1 MATNR
6 LSGLDIG
13 IALGE
18 REATALTRAG
28 GTTSRLT
35 VSVGFGEGTPV
46 AGALAAMF
54 AQVARG
60 LADQLGGEVENARVS
75 VALMPPLADARLI
88 RLPPLKRAE
97 AESVIR
103 RDAARHF
110 VGGSGARV
118 VVAIPGATG
127 DRTQPGVLYLGAT
140 APGSLVEALHAAA
153 RTVGWRVRTVVA
165 AHGAWLDAARRMRG
179 AGTVLAVD
187 GETVHVI
194 RAAAGRC
201 VSLRRAP
208 VALPDAV
215 LEAVGAEP
223 GDAML
228 FADTET
234 RDPLKAT
241 LAGAGW
247 HVDDGRLAT
256 AMEAAAGGARGARL
270 EFVAP
275 TAAAERRERSRRNLG
290 RAAVAAVLLVGAAAA
305 IELWGLHR
313 ELNVVLAERAA
324 IREQV
329 APLLA
334 TRDSIDRIDAEAGAL
349 RGLATRS
356 PRWTRALF
364 DLALL
369 LPQDAHITSLH
380 TAGDTLVVEATAAR
394 AGTALQA
401 LRKAGS
407 LENIRLAGT
416 VERDLEAGTTASERF
431 RFTARLKPPV
441 EQPAVRAMTPAKPA
455 GTTTNEAGA
464 RP

>member
-1 MATNR
+1 M
-6 LSGLDIG
+6 SGLDIG

-18 REATALTRAG
+18 REATAVTRAG

-35 VSVGFGEGTPV
+35 VAVGFGEGTPV
-46 AGALAAMF
+46 GGALAAAF
-54 AQVARG
+54 AQIARG
-60 LADQLGGEVENARVS
+60 LADQLGGEVEGARVS

-110 VGGSGARV
+110 VGGTGTRV
-118 VVAIPGATG
+118 VVAIPAATE
-127 DRTQPGVLYLGAT
+127 DRTQPGVLYLGAA
-140 APGSLVEALHAAA
+140 APASLVEALHAAA
-153 RTVGWRVRTVVA
+153 RSVGWRMRTVVA
-165 AHGAWLDAARRMRG
+165 AHGAWLEAARRMRG
-179 AGTVLAVD
+179 TGTVLAAD
-187 GETVHVI
+187 GDTVHVM
-194 RAAAGRC
+194 RAAGGRC
-201 VSLRRAP
+201 ASLRRAP
-208 VALPDAV
+208 VALPEAV
-215 LEAVGAEP
+215 LEAAGEEA

-228 FADTET
+228 FADPAT
-234 RDPLKAT
+234 RDSLKAT

-247 HVDDGRLAT
+247 HVDDARLAT
-256 AMEAAAGGARGARL
+256 AAEAAASRARGARL

-275 TAAAERRERSRRNLG
+275 TAAAERRERARRNLV
-290 RAAVAAVLLVGAAAA
+290 RAAVAAVLLIGAAAVV
-305 IELWGLHR
+305 ELWGVHR

-324 IREQV
+324 IHERV

-334 TRDSIDRIDAEAGAL
+334 TRDSIDRIDTEASAL
-349 RGLATRS
+349 RGLATRA

-369 LPQDAHITSLH
+369 LPEDAHVTLLH
-380 TAGDTLVVEATAAR
+380 TMGDTLVVEATAAR

-407 LENIRLAGT
+407 LEDIRLVGT

-441 EQPAVRAMTPAKPA
+441 EQPAVRTTAPAKTA